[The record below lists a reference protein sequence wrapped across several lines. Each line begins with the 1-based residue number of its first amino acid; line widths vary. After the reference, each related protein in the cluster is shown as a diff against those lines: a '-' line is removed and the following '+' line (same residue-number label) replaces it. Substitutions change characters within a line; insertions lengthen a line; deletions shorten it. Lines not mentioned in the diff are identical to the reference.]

1 MHMKWV
7 WDATWTM
14 HRMLTHTVDILSHPE
29 PSLLPDNLFDL
40 YSSWQQELGRKCRS
54 HELDLIRE
62 QEELAALI
70 YEAVD
75 DDVVMEELE
84 AVCSESYVE
93 VDLEYAE
100 RQQAAEKEEADRK
113 AQPKKRPSSNK
124 IRDGTT
130 ITTAKD
136 DDKYAVKAVDRKHEL
151 KNNAEDKHDE
161 GLDHGHDEKQSGK
174 KSEDE
179 DRKSDY
185 VGKESDEND
194 DMNDSSELI
203 LIPRKLLDQKRREYV
218 LSLSMPDLCELH
230 SIKNRVQ
237 KLSRIEQMHLQTM
250 FAYLVDAE
258 KYFNTVRD
266 FMVREGRGRH
276 SGGDENYS

>member
-54 HELDLIRE
+54 YELDLIRE

-70 YEAVD
+70 YEVVD
-75 DDVVMEELE
+75 EDVLMEEIQGL
-84 AVCSESYVE
+84 CSESYVE
-93 VDLEYAE
+93 VDVEYAE
-100 RQQAAEKEEADRK
+100 RLAAEEANRK
-113 AQPKKRPSSNK
+113 AQPKRPSSNK
-124 IRDGTT
+124 RRDGGTST
-130 ITTAKD
+130 VKD
-136 DDKYAVKAVDRKHEL
+136 DDKSAVKDVDGKHEL
-151 KNNAEDKHDE
+151 KTYAEDKHAD
-161 GLDHGHDEKQSGK
+161 GRDHGRDKKQSGK
-174 KSEDE
+174 
-179 DRKSDY
+179 RSDDK
-185 VGKESDEND
+185 GKDSDDND
-194 DMNDSSELI
+194 DTNDSSSSEPI

-218 LSLSMPDLCELH
+218 LSLSIADLCELH

-237 KLSRIEQMHLQTM
+237 KLSRIEHMHLQTM

-258 KYFNTVRD
+258 KYFDTVRD
-266 FMVREGRGRH
+266 FMVREGERRDLFMNEEET
-276 SGGDENYS
+276 S

>member
-54 HELDLIRE
+54 YELDLIRE

-75 DDVVMEELE
+75 DDVVMEEIE

-93 VDLEYAE
+93 VDVEYAE

-130 ITTAKD
+130 IITTKD

-151 KNNAEDKHDE
+151 KTNAEDKDKHDE
-161 GLDHGHDEKQSGK
+161 GLYHGHDEKQSGK

-185 VGKESDEND
+185 VGKESDDND
-194 DMNDSSELI
+194 DTNDSSELI

-218 LSLSMPDLCELH
+218 LSLSIPDLCELH

-266 FMVREGRGRH
+266 FMVREGTGRH
-276 SGGDENYS
+276 GGENYS